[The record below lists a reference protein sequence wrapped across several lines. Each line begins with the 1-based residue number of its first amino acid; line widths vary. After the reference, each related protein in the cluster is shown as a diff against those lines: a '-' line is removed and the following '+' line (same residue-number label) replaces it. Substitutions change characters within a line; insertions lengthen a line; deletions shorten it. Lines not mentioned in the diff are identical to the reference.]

1 MAYHILITLGSA
13 PLVDIMNGLAQV
25 YAFFKPAKG
34 FYVIRK

>member
-1 MAYHILITLGSA
+1 MVYHMLITFVSA

-25 YAFFKPAKG
+25 YAFFRPARG